1 MLALIHLSI
10 IIIGTSGGNTV
21 QVSGTPG
28 RPTTILRT
36 TSPQFATTTAGGK
49 QIITVHK
56 AGAAS
61 QPQIVTLVKT
71 TQGMTVAPV
80 SLTTHCSR
88 YLRLRT
94 RSNSHV

>member
-1 MLALIHLSI
+1 MLKTVHYYWLSKLAI
-10 IIIGTSGGNTV
+10 AFHAAGNTV
-21 QVSGTPG
+21 QMANAAG

-36 TSPQFATTTAGGK
+36 TTPQYSTSPAGK

-56 AGAAS
+56 SGNTN

-80 SLTTHCSR
+80 STTLHAF
-88 YLRLRT
+88 LMVQLI
-94 RSNSHV
+94 NPD